1 MDSKSKSYFDE
12 LDDDLNVDQQENT
25 FHKMLDELNTA
36 VTKQSNFEKSVS
48 VEAYID
54 RGFIKEGDLVN
65 RFTKK
70 GEQRDNLTKL
80 IVSDW
85 TSEYGHSV
93 KTNDY
98 IIKVYGYDGNIGV
111 YVLSSDQVNGAEVI
125 EEQLLKIIDSNP
137 KDFSNKEVSV
147 YVFAPFTDSEVSDI
161 VSGDYYEFKGC
172 FEFVKAQHDWV
183 LLKHHRAVHMPINQE
198 K

>member
-1 MDSKSKSYFDE
+1 MGFLDKCTDDYADSSDKVVE
-12 LDDDLNVDQQENT
+12 MTDDVVT
-25 FHKMLDELNTA
+25 KM
-36 VTKQSNFEKSVS
+36 TKQSDFEKSVS
-48 VEAYID
+48 VEAYHN

-93 KTNDY
+93 ETKDY

-111 YVLSSDQVNGAEVI
+111 CVLSSDQAIDAEKI

-137 KDFSNKEVSV
+137 KEFSNKEVSI
-147 YVFAPFTDSEVSDI
+147 YVFAPFKDTDVSDI

-172 FEFVKAQHDWV
+172 FEFVKAMRGWV

>member
-1 MDSKSKSYFDE
+1 MG
-12 LDDDLNVDQQENT
+12 L
-25 FHKMLDELNTA
+25 LDECVDDYADSSDKVVEMIDDVVTKM
-36 VTKQSNFEKSVS
+36 TKQSNFEKSVS

-54 RGFIKEGDLVN
+54 RGFIKDGDLVK
-65 RFTKK
+65 RFTK
-70 GEQRDNLTKL
+70 ESEPRDNLTKL
-80 IVSDW
+80 IVDDW
-85 TSEYGHSV
+85 TPEYGHSV
-93 KTNDY
+93 KTNDD

-111 YVLSSDQVNGAEVI
+111 YGLSSDQVNGAEVI
-125 EEQLLKIIDSNP
+125 EEQLLKIITRNP

-183 LLKHHRAVHMPINQE
+183 LLKHHRAVHIPINQE